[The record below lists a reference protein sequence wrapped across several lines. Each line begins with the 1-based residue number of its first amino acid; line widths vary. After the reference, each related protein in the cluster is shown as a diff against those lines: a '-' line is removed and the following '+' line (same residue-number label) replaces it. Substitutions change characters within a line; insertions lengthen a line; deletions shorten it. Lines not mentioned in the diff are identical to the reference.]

1 MSGIH
6 TAENANQVIDRV
18 KNVAQ
23 HAIGCI
29 DHLVESDTASTDAA
43 SVQTVDDLLAQLS
56 SEAFE
61 VMGKYFGLTGNDPL
75 SAREIGLSMGLSEE
89 RVLEVINQALR
100 QLREFDSAEELGR
113 KVA

>member
-1 MSGIH
+1 MSNTH
-6 TAENANQVIDRV
+6 TAETANQVIDQV

-23 HAIGCI
+23 HAIGCT
-29 DHLVESDTASTDAA
+29 DHLVGSDTVCTDAA

-61 VMGKYFGLTGNDPL
+61 VMGKYFGLTGDDPL
-75 SAREIGLSMGLSEE
+75 SAREISLSVGLSEE

-100 QLREFDSAEELGR
+100 QLREFDSADELER

>member
-1 MSGIH
+1 MSDTH
-6 TAENANQVIDRV
+6 TAETANQVIDQV

-29 DHLVESDTASTDAA
+29 DHLVESDAASTDDA
-43 SVQTVDDLLAQLS
+43 SVQTVEDLLAQLS
-56 SEAFE
+56 SEAFK
-61 VMGKYFGLTGNDPL
+61 VVGKYFGLSGDEPL
-75 SAREIGLSMGLSEE
+75 SARETGLSLGLSEE

-100 QLREFDSAEELGR
+100 QLREFDSAEELER

>member
-1 MSGIH
+1 M
-6 TAENANQVIDRV
+6 R
-18 KNVAQ
+18 
-23 HAIGCI
+23 
-29 DHLVESDTASTDAA
+29 
-43 SVQTVDDLLAQLS
+43 
-56 SEAFE
+56 
-61 VMGKYFGLTGNDPL
+61 KYFGSMGDDPL